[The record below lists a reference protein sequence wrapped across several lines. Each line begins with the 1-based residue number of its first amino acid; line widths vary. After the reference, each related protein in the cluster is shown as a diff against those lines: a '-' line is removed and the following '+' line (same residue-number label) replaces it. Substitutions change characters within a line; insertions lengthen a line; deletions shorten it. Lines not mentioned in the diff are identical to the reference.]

1 MCQLN
6 SVLLNSKCI
15 RKSVTIKTYS
25 YVIERNHVCTCEPL
39 LASYIDKLYCRVAR
53 LYVKLSKLTG
63 MDGVLS
69 MVFEDDL
76 VGKDG
81 LGGKDDPSGLL
92 SSVVDLRL
100 TSFPGTSLLG
110 GCLGGTSLSSCK
122 FAFSVTS

>member
-1 MCQLN
+1 
-6 SVLLNSKCI
+6 
-15 RKSVTIKTYS
+15 
-25 YVIERNHVCTCEPL
+25 
-39 LASYIDKLYCRVAR
+39 
-53 LYVKLSKLTG
+53 
-63 MDGVLS
+63 MDGILS

-81 LGGKDDPSGLL
+81 LGGKDDPSDLL

-110 GCLGGTSLSSCK
+110 GCLGGMSLSFCK